1 MNNEVSVAVIIRG
14 KARTW
19 DWTKSYIF
27 STLEFVYKN
36 IDWYVAFWK
45 SNTISL
51 EKLCNDFDGKKL
63 KFCQLIEEINYPF
76 DKKLRDPKFLNT
88 YKADSYWRLAYLD
101 YLIGYEKTKSEI
113 LENKIYDLVIFIR
126 PDAMYVLT
134 NNDYDTVLID
144 MKMSPF
150 MISNNMYELCK
161 EQYVNRFAM
170 ADDFFYYTDSITSDI
185 ITSRFFDTF
194 YTDYKLQVSDNIPEF
209 AMTSYCQR
217 HGITSEYNKPRPI
230 EYHVIRPDVCRNDYS
245 VSFEFRGCWDNAT
258 YEEKNIYCSRLG
270 IDPKDYNL

>member
-1 MNNEVSVAVIIRG
+1 MKNECSVAVIIRG

-27 STLEFVYKN
+27 STLESVYKN

-45 SNTISL
+45 SNTIVL
-51 EKLCNDFDGKKL
+51 KNLHNDFKDKNL
-63 KFCQLIEEINYPF
+63 KCCRLVDENCYPF
-76 DKKLRDPKFLNT
+76 DKNIQNRMSANISR
-88 YKADSYWRLAYLD
+88 ADTYWRLSYLD

-134 NNDYDTVLID
+134 SNDYDTVLID

-161 EQYVNRFAM
+161 EQNDNRFAM
-170 ADDFFYYTDSITSDI
+170 ADDFFYYSDSITSDI

-194 YTDYKLQVSDNIPEF
+194 YTDYELQVSEVIPES
-209 AMTSYCQR
+209 AMTSYLQR
-217 HGITSEYNKPRPI
+217 HGITSEYNKPRTI